1 MLALSSKPSAW
12 DIVSLNDV
20 NMPNT
25 GFPSEKYEYSFCQV
39 SARSQKQSS
48 ISGLVYSKGTRL
60 QHTEMTPVIELIGR
74 AWLTLCHLLWVQHL
88 RRNGQAFSYPSE
100 LKKVSRMGFL
110 RSLACRA

>member
-1 MLALSSKPSAW
+1 MLALSAKPSAW
-12 DIVSLNDV
+12 DLVSLNDV

-74 AWLTLCHLLWVQHL
+74 AWWTLSHLLWVQY
-88 RRNGQAFSYPSE
+88 RRRDGQAFSYPSE
-100 LKKVSRMGFL
+100 LKKASRMSFL
-110 RSLACRA
+110 GPLACRA

>member
-48 ISGLVYSKGTRL
+48 ISGLVYSKETRL

-74 AWLTLCHLLWVQHL
+74 A
-88 RRNGQAFSYPSE
+88 
-100 LKKVSRMGFL
+100 
-110 RSLACRA
+110 